1 MKEMW
6 DDRYANDQFL
16 YGFLPNHFFETFIQG
31 LEPGKLLLPGE
42 GEGRHAVFAAR
53 KGWQVTAVDY
63 SAVGRRKAL
72 MLADQYNVVVD
83 YQIADLA
90 TYVPQTE
97 VYDAIALV
105 FVHMP
110 SEQRALVH
118 QQMISGLKP
127 GGRLFLIGFTRAQLQ
142 YSSGGPKDEDW
153 LFSSEALEK
162 EFSGLNIIR
171 NEELITV
178 FNESQ
183 GHQGEGAVVV
193 FEAVK
198 PR

>member
-16 YGFLPNHFFETFIQG
+16 YGIIPNHFFETFIEP
-31 LEPGKLLLPGE
+31 LKPGKLLLPGE

-63 SAVGRRKAL
+63 SGEGRRKAL
-72 MLADQYNVVVD
+72 VLANQNNVTVD

-90 TYVPQTE
+90 AYSPQKE
-97 VYDAIALV
+97 AYDAIALV

-110 SEQRALVH
+110 LEQRGLVH
-118 QQMISGLKP
+118 QQLSSGLKP
-127 GGRLFLIGFTRAQLQ
+127 GGHLFLIDSAKNQLQ
-142 YSSGGPKDEDW
+142 YNSGGPKDEDW
-153 LFSSEALEK
+153 LFSTDELAE